1 MKKNITIICLVND
14 YKKRVAK
21 ALADELEMFYADVNE
36 IMEYNLINDEMLQKA
51 GQQYFDENESKT
63 VKTIASYNNT
73 ILTLNF
79 STLNKGKNMEI
90 LKKDSLII
98 YLKLNFEKFCEL
110 NRLEN
115 TKSIIKI
122 NELAFDDRDTYISS
136 FADIIINVLDM
147 ELASVINEIINGI
160 NKHFS

>member
-36 IMEYNLINDEMLQKA
+36 IMEYNLINDEMLEKA
-51 GQQYFDENESKT
+51 GQEYFDKNESKT
-63 VKTIASYNNT
+63 VKIIASYDNT

-79 STLNKGKNMEI
+79 STLNKGNNLQL

-110 NRLEN
+110 NRYEN
-115 TKSIIKI
+115 QKSLIKI
-122 NELAFDDRDTYISS
+122 NELAFNDRDAHISK
-136 FADIIINVLDM
+136 FADIIVEIVDAELPNVLNQIMD
-147 ELASVINEIINGI
+147 SID
-160 NKHFS
+160 KHFA